1 MVRFPVRRYLAL
13 LSVYLRPQGPK
24 IFALTCILLVDIGLQ
39 LSSPKI
45 IEYFINTFVAGGDTM
60 TLLFAGCAYI
70 VIALLTQGVAVLST
84 YLSGT
89 IAWTA
94 TNRLRTDLV
103 RHCLALDLSFH
114 KTRSSGELIERI
126 DGDVDALS
134 NFFSQ
139 FFVELLINLL
149 LLAGILGIF
158 FTIYWLL
165 GIVMVAFSAT
175 MLVVI
180 TLIRRRVLPLWKENR
195 QQSALFFGFLSEHIS
210 GSEDL
215 RGNGAVPYVML
226 RFYQIIRA
234 WFPIQRRTLIMT
246 NNLDVTVLFLFVCGT
261 SLSLF
266 IGVYLWSMKLIA
278 VGTIYAIFR
287 YTDLLSQPLD
297 TIQMHMQD
305 LQQAE
310 ACIQR
315 IEGLLQTRTL
325 LSDGQGTPLPEGT
338 LAIDF
343 EQVSF
348 GYTPGQKVLHD
359 ISFHMEPG
367 RVVGLLGRT
376 GSGKTTLARLLAR
389 LYDPQEGSICLGGVS
404 LREPYLRDLRRHVG
418 FVTQDVQLFHA
429 SVRDNLTFFDRAL
442 SDTYILA
449 QIEQVGLKSWY
460 DSLSTGLDTIIGQ
473 DGSGLSA
480 GEAQLLALTRIF
492 LHKPGLIIL
501 DEASARLDPATER
514 LMERALNHLLSGRSA
529 LIIAHRLSTVQRAD
543 EILIL
548 EQGRIVE
555 HGKRT
560 ELAHDP
566 DSRFAQL
573 LHLGLEEALA

>member
-1 MVRFPVRRYLAL
+1 MRFPVRRYLAL
-13 LSVYLRPQGPK
+13 LSTYLRPQGSK
-24 IFALTCILLVDIGLQ
+24 IFALACILLVDIGLQ

-45 IEYFINTFVAGGDTM
+45 IEYFINTFIAGGDT
-60 TLLFAGCAYI
+60 TVLLFAGCAYI
-70 VIALLTQGVAVLST
+70 IIALLTQGIAILST

-158 FTIYWLL
+158 FTIHWLL

-175 MLVVI
+175 MLVMI
-180 TLIRRRVLPLWKENR
+180 TLIRRRVLPLWKQNR
-195 QQSALFFGFLSEHIS
+195 QQSALFFGFLSEHLS
-210 GSEDL
+210 SSEDL

-226 RFYQIIRA
+226 RFYQVIRA
-234 WFPIQRRTLIMT
+234 WFPIQRRTLITT

-297 TIQMHMQD
+297 TIQTHMQD

-315 IEGLLQTRTL
+315 IEELLQTRTL
-325 LSDGQGTPLPEGT
+325 LPDGHGTPLPAGA

-348 GYTPGQKVLHD
+348 GYTSEQKVLHD
-359 ISFHMEPG
+359 VSFHMKPG
-367 RVVGLLGRT
+367 TVIGLLGRT

-389 LYDPQEGSICLGGVS
+389 LYDPQEGCICLGGVP
-404 LREPYLRDLRRHVG
+404 LAEPYLRDLRRHVG
-418 FVTQDVQLFHA
+418 LVTQDVQLFHA
-429 SVRDNLTFFDRAL
+429 SVRDNLTFFDRTL
-442 SDTYILA
+442 SDAYILE
-449 QIEQVGLKSWY
+449 QIEQVGLKSWC
-460 DSLSTGLDTIIGQ
+460 DSLSAGLDTIIGQ

-492 LHKPGLIIL
+492 LYKPGLIIL

-514 LMERALNHLLSGRSA
+514 LMERALDRLLSGRTA

-555 HGKRT
+555 HGKRA
-560 ELAHDP
+560 ELAHDR